1 MSHHHSSEEHH
12 AEVLRRQVAGEYEA
26 ARDRIR
32 AEARRLADVHQELHH
47 AIDHLVWRGHA
58 ADRFTADVRR
68 RLDELSHRELLLTA
82 LAGLLD
88 EAASATP
95 HAVPAVAR

>member
-1 MSHHHSSEEHH
+1 MSHHPSDQHH
-12 AEVLRRQVAGEYEA
+12 VKVLRRQVAGEYEA

-32 AEARRLADVHQELHH
+32 AEARRLADVHRELHH
-47 AIDHLVWRGHA
+47 AINHLEWQGHA
-58 ADRFTADVRR
+58 ADRFTAEVRR

-88 EAASATP
+88 EAASAKP
-95 HAVPAVAR
+95 RVVPVVAR